1 MSSIQI
7 LNNNKESNN
16 NAVITYRNQSGQMN
30 VETENRPTMGSL
42 VLKTIIYS
50 KENSDLETI
59 KSKLDDEKNKI
70 DINKDVDFN
79 TIFSQ
84 FIMKI
89 IKYYNIASK
98 DINRKQLVIDEL
110 LSPYFEDILINE
122 NYVDNFSDKQIISK
136 IDKSILYKK
145 NVVEKGFYDAFWSIC
160 INPFYFCKE
169 KEDNKFNPF
178 IHNYNLMGI
187 KIISF
192 IISIF
197 SILFSIFAF
206 FIYFKTL
213 ISKTGNFLDKFTK
226 NNIGNE
232 ILEFYSNEYKCISL
246 EISDLMNKDYSF
258 TISCTEGRQFYY
270 ISKFGISPINE
281 EGENIAGCFSKSFKN
296 LIMTD
301 TKCDLSNYLNEQLSQ
316 YKFKEGNITIN
327 DHNMNISNQILNNCT
342 NENKRTKF
350 FLSYSCY
357 IPYFKK
363 KDINVTRKDFVMPAI
378 YLGTF
383 SLILIY
389 ILFFFIDY
397 HFLRL

>member
-226 NNIGNE
+226 NNIGN
-232 ILEFYSNEYKCISL
+232 
-246 EISDLMNKDYSF
+246 
-258 TISCTEGRQFYY
+258 
-270 ISKFGISPINE
+270 
-281 EGENIAGCFSKSFKN
+281 
-296 LIMTD
+296 
-301 TKCDLSNYLNEQLSQ
+301 
-316 YKFKEGNITIN
+316 
-327 DHNMNISNQILNNCT
+327 
-342 NENKRTKF
+342 
-350 FLSYSCY
+350 
-357 IPYFKK
+357 
-363 KDINVTRKDFVMPAI
+363 
-378 YLGTF
+378 
-383 SLILIY
+383 
-389 ILFFFIDY
+389 
-397 HFLRL
+397 